1 MFISNFEEVTQSRT
15 TSRVIVFRRPKLD
28 SVSLSSPNI
37 NGGAMA
43 YSSDKSPEFTARSIR
58 QWLRDLGV
66 KTLYTE
72 SRSPWGRMDTLNRS
86 TGN

>member
-15 TSRVIVFRRPKLD
+15 TSRVIEFRRPKLD

-37 NGGAMA
+37 NERAMA

-58 QWLRDLGV
+58 QWLKDLEV

-72 SRSPWGRMDTLNRS
+72 SRSLWGRMDTLNRS